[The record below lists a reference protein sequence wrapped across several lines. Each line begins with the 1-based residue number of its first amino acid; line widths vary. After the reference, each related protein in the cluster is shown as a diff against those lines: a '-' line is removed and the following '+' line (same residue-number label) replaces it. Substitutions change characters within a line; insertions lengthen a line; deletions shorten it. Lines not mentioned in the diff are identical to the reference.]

1 MNANI
6 YRCVVIDDDKSARTL
21 LGRFIEM
28 TASLTLEASFGDS
41 VEGQQFLLE
50 NPTIDILFLD
60 IEMPDMSGI
69 ELLKT
74 LPDLPETI
82 LTTSHTGFALDAFE
96 LDVTDYVIKPVEY
109 GRFSQAVIK
118 ATKKLDLIQT
128 KEAFYAQ
135 NPEDLYVKVN
145 NRMVK
150 VRLDD
155 ILYIEALSDYVLIH
169 TISDKLVVYS
179 TLKAIGT
186 KLKGERFMRIHRSYI
201 INLRQIDAI
210 EDNSVITH
218 DKNIPISKSYRNE
231 FFTRINRL

>member
-1 MNANI
+1 MKTNV
-6 YRCVVIDDDKSARTL
+6 YKCVVIDDDKSARTL
-21 LGRFIEM
+21 LNRFIEI
-28 TASLTLEASFGDS
+28 TATISLEASFGDS
-41 VEGQQFLLE
+41 IEGQQFLL
-50 NPTIDILFLD
+50 NHPHIDILFLD

-74 LPDLPETI
+74 LPELPETI

-128 KEAFYAQ
+128 KEAFYAKT
-135 NPEDLYVKVN
+135 PEELYVKVN
-145 NRMVK
+145 NRMI
-150 VRLDD
+150 RIQLDD

-169 TISDKLVVYS
+169 TLTEKLVVYS
-179 TLKAIGT
+179 TLKAIGA
-186 KLKGERFMRIHRSYI
+186 KLKGERFMRIHRSYV

-210 EDNSVITH
+210 EDNSVITNG
-218 DKNIPISKSYRNE
+218 KPIPISKSYRSE
-231 FFTRINRL
+231 FFNRINRL